1 MRSYLQYFR
10 KRSVELPIWLGIP
23 FIGVFLTVEQPPIG
37 RLILFAVAATLA
49 ISHLLLVNDWGGL
62 KRTPLEMNRYQ
73 DVEDTGA
80 FSRMLRNTAVL
91 TLPIAVLVGFFLL
104 PPELLLGLGVSGI
117 LLSVLYSH
125 PSIHLKEDPILSN
138 VLHLLGG
145 TLLFVLGVA
154 VFAGDVA
161 KGITI
166 GLFFGMILMGG
177 HFIHEC
183 IDHDE
188 DNRHQ
193 TRTSATTWGISH
205 AARLGIATFFVAHL
219 YLLFLAFLGIMA
231 WSETVLFS
239 LPAAVHISYC
249 RTVIGAATRA
259 TRTRLLD
266 YRRLYRLSCAQG
278 FLGHLIAREYSQE
291 ACRDGETRSGFGG
304 GGGSPEGDRRRR
316 RGGPIFSRSEARG
329 GAASVTRGSS

>member
-183 IDHDE
+183 IDSRRRQQAPD
-188 DNRHQ
+188 
-193 TRTSATTWGISH
+193 T
-205 AARLGIATFFVAHL
+205 HL
-219 YLLFLAFLGIMA
+219 RNHVGYFSCCQA
-231 WSETVLFS
+231 WNSDVL
-239 LPAAVHISYC
+239 
-249 RTVIGAATRA
+249 RRA
-259 TRTRLLD
+259 PLSIVS
-266 YRRLYRLSCAQG
+266 RLSWHHGMVGNGAVLSPRCG
-278 FLGHLIAREYSQE
+278 SHILLSHCHWRGHPRHSDQAVGLQE
-291 ACRDGETRSGFGG
+291 A
-304 GGGSPEGDRRRR
+304 
-316 RGGPIFSRSEARG
+316 
-329 GAASVTRGSS
+329 VSSLLRPRVFLDT